1 MYVKE
6 EGMGREGGGC
16 RKKRMES
23 TGRREGLKSRERKD
37 TLILQNPWGLFLGH
51 FADTRIQG
59 WSNLIVWTLS
69 ISKFHIC
76 GFNQLWVVNIVP
88 YLR

>member
-1 MYVKE
+1 MLKR
-6 EGMGREGGGC
+6 REWGEKGEGC

-23 TGRREGLKSRERKD
+23 TGRREGLKSRERKG
-37 TLILQNPWGLFLGH
+37 TLILQNPWELFLGH
-51 FADTRIQG
+51 FADTKIQG